1 MRKEINIRN
10 QKWVVK
16 GGHLGM
22 SNFSKVCYTCSSLYI
37 EFQCLLFS
45 ESDFF
50 FGLKM

>member
-1 MRKEINIRN
+1 MRKEMNIRN

-16 GGHLGM
+16 GGQLGM
-22 SNFSKVCYTCSSLYI
+22 SNFSKVCYTWYM

-45 ESDFF
+45 GSDFF